1 MRRVETEGGSR
12 LSLKLKPELH
22 SLTAGEEEETS
33 DLHFFFFG
41 FVRRRRGGG
50 GRKLANSMN
59 KKLKFGVRRGSR

>member
-33 DLHFFFFG
+33 DLHFFFLDLSDE
-41 FVRRRRGGG
+41 GGG
-50 GRKLANSMN
+50 GGEDS
-59 KKLKFGVRRGSR
+59 SRIQ